1 MKITENFSFE
11 EFIYSSTAERLHIYN
26 MPNAE
31 QQRNL
36 CFLATQLQEVRTK
49 LGSPIVVT
57 SGFRSPKLNKKVG
70 GQPNSY
76 HLQGLAADVRPMWTG
91 ERIEDTAKLARLYT
105 LLSESVPKPVELIL
119 YKSFIHVAYASSD
132 RNNTE
137 DLPFKTE

>member
-11 EFIYSSTAERLHIYN
+11 ELIYSATAERLHIDN
-26 MPNAE
+26 MPAAE
-31 QQRNL
+31 QQKNL

-49 LGSPIVVT
+49 FGQPIVVT

-91 ERIEDTAKLARLYT
+91 ERMDDTVNLARLYT

-119 YKSFIHVAYASSD
+119 YKSFIHVAYANSVRD
-132 RNNTE
+132 NTE
-137 DLPFKTE
+137 NLPFKTE